1 MTYGQKLRQEGFI
14 KGFLAGYISTYT
26 AAAAFR
32 ADDEAF
38 REYFL
43 DKVPRPPF
51 TELLQQSLQEGI
63 RKGLLLLL
71 TEEKIA
77 PESIAEAIGWD
88 VEDIKN
94 L

>member
-26 AAAAFR
+26 ADAPLQ
-32 ADDEAF
+32 ADKEAF
-38 REYFL
+38 RDYFL
-43 DKVPRPPF
+43 NKVPRPSF

-63 RKGLLLLL
+63 KKSLLLLL
-71 TEEKIA
+71 REEKIA
-77 PESIAEAIGWD
+77 PEAIAEAIGWE
-88 VEDIKN
+88 VGDIKN